1 MLVKQQ
7 LATQEAEFATLIATH
22 CQTLY
27 VFYMSDIP
35 YIPSN
40 VFTKFVLLNV
50 FTKKY
55 IFQYLSLKYE
65 IRVDLSDKSVPYCS
79 SVH

>member
-7 LATQEAEFATLIATH
+7 LATQQADFATLFATH
-22 CQTLY
+22 YQTLY
-27 VFYMSDIP
+27 VFYVSDIP

-55 IFQYLSLKYE
+55 IVQYLSLKY
-65 IRVDLSDKSVPYCS
+65 LSRFVRQKRTIL
-79 SVH
+79 

>member
-7 LATQEAEFATLIATH
+7 LATQEAEFATLFAAH
-22 CQTLY
+22 YQTLY
-27 VFYMSDIP
+27 VFCMSGIL

-40 VFTKFVLLNV
+40 MFTKFVLLNV

-55 IFQYLSLKYE
+55 IFQYLSLK
-65 IRVDLSDKSVPYCS
+65 
-79 SVH
+79 

>member
-7 LATQEAEFATLIATH
+7 LATQEAEFATLFATH
-22 CQTLY
+22 CQTLN

-40 VFTKFVLLNV
+40 VFTNFVLLNV

-55 IFQYLSLKYE
+55 IFQYLSLK
-65 IRVDLSDKSVPYCS
+65 
-79 SVH
+79 

>member
-40 VFTKFVLLNV
+40 VFTKFVLFNV

-55 IFQYLSLKYE
+55 IFQYLSLKYVWICQTKAYHIVVPF
-65 IRVDLSDKSVPYCS
+65 IRK
-79 SVH
+79 

>member
-7 LATQEAEFATLIATH
+7 LATQEAEFSTLFTIH
-22 CQTLY
+22 YQRSMY
-27 VFYMSDIP
+27 SVSDIP

-55 IFQYLSLKYE
+55 IVQ
-65 IRVDLSDKSVPYCS
+65 
-79 SVH
+79 